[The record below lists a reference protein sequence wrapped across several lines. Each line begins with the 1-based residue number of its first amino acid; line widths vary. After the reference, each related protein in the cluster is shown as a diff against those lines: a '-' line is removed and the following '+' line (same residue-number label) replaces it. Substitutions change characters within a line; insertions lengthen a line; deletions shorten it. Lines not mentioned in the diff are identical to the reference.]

1 MTQTVSALSK
11 STLQMAGLDNRDIYF
26 RKALSAM
33 KKSKAGQWI
42 ARTEAVEEDAALDR
56 RPGKASP
63 RR

>member
-1 MTQTVSALSK
+1 
-11 STLQMAGLDNRDIYF
+11 
-26 RKALSAM
+26 M